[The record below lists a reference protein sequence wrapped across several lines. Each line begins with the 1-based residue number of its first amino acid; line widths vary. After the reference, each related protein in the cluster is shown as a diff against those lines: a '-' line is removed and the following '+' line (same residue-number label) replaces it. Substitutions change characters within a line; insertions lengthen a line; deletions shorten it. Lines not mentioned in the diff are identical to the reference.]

1 MRKERSVRSAFIC
14 GLQCSSAA
22 LTFIC
27 GLVNAAIAQPFANY
41 VDGPEWPAAVTWV
54 R

>member
-14 GLQCSSAA
+14 GL
-22 LTFIC
+22 
-27 GLVNAAIAQPFANY
+27 VNAAIAEPLTNY
-41 VDGPEWPAAVTWV
+41 VDGPDRPAAVTWV